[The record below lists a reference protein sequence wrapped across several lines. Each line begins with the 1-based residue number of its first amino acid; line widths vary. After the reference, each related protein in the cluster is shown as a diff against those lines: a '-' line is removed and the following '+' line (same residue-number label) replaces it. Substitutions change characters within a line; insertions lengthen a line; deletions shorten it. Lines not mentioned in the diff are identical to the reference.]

1 MKKLTA
7 TLLALTLCGS
17 LLAGCGANDKQDPE
31 KDQPTTPPTSDESI
45 APDMNVED
53 DANTESMP
61 SGETT
66 DKPAEIPETET
77 GNTQTP
83 PSSKPTGG
91 SSTSGS
97 TSGSNGSSGS
107 TTAPAPK
114 PESKPEPKPEPAKP
128 TASQAKAY
136 VGQAASSLKSALGAP
151 SSSSYSPS
159 CMGEGE
165 DGIWTYDGFTVYTY
179 RENGTETVEAVQ

>member
-107 TTAPAPK
+107 TTAPTPK
-114 PESKPEPKPEPAKP
+114 PESKPEPAKP
-128 TASQAKAY
+128 TASQAQAY